1 MKKNTKK
8 MILKNAKSKSRSDD
22 EVLIMFE
29 SLKNGIQIIAEGQ
42 SSLSE
47 RFDDFRDEMYEF
59 KNEMYGFRDEMYGFR
74 DEMYGFRDEMYE
86 FKGEMYSFRDE
97 TKNNFKVVFEY
108 LSRIDDEL
116 QDIKKEIK
124 EIKIILD
131 KKVEIK
137 IVLDLEK
144 RVEKLEKEL
153 FSYRKMVLEKG

>member
-1 MKKNTKK
+1 MKKIKK
-8 MILKNAKSKSRSDD
+8 KIILKNAKSKGRSDD
-22 EVLIMFE
+22 EVLVMFE
-29 SLKNGIQIIAEGQ
+29 SLKNDIQIIAEGQ

-47 RFDDFRDEMYEF
+47 RFDNFRDEMYGF
-59 KNEMYGFRDEMYGFR
+59 KDEMYGFKDEMCGFRDEMYGFR
-74 DEMYGFRDEMYE
+74 DEMYGFRDEMY
-86 FKGEMYSFRDE
+86 GFRDE

-131 KKVEIK
+131 KKAEIK

-153 FSYRKMVLEKG
+153 FSYRKMVLAKG

>member
-1 MKKNTKK
+1 MKKIKK
-8 MILKNAKSKSRSDD
+8 KIILKNAKSKGRSDD
-22 EVLIMFE
+22 EVLVMFE
-29 SLKNGIQIIAEGQ
+29 SLKNDIQIIAEGQ

-47 RFDDFRDEMYEF
+47 RFDNFRDEMYGF
-59 KNEMYGFRDEMYGFR
+59 KDEMYGFKDEMCGFRDEMYG
-74 DEMYGFRDEMYE
+74 
-86 FKGEMYSFRDE
+86 FRDE

-131 KKVEIK
+131 KKAEIK

-153 FSYRKMVLEKG
+153 FSYRKMVLAKG